1 MRNIIGYKYRLGEAL
16 GQKFVKHLNN
26 GENLALIRA
35 SIGSRGVKS
44 LNHPPEF
51 LLPSRDQ

>member
-26 GENLALIRA
+26 GEILVLIRA
-35 SIGSRGVKS
+35 SNGSRGVKS
-44 LNHPPEF
+44 VNHPPEF
-51 LLPSRDQ
+51 LLPLRDQ